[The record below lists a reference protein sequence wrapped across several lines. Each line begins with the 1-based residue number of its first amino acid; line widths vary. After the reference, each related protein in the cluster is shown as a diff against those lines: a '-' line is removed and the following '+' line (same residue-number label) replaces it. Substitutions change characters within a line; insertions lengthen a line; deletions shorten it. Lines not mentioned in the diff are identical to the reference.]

1 MSKTYD
7 LGAIMDLPLSTN
19 LLKHALEKENEA
31 QSFAVW
37 NNLYPLMMIGRI
49 TFKSFDD
56 FKNGIFKQQ
65 TKTSSKTSEEIME
78 EMMAIAKVHEGR

>member
-37 NNLYPLMMIGRI
+37 NNLYPLMMIGQI

-65 TKTSSKTSEEIME
+65 TKTSSKTSEEVLK
-78 EMMAIAKVHEGR
+78 EMMPVIIAHERK